1 MYKPSCYFQ
10 NPRHAPC
17 HHFAS
22 PLLPRF
28 QSRVLVS
35 YFAEMTLP
43 LHSTLLAF
51 VPWLTTGLFTGA
63 PSPAIGDTKDS
74 RLGCSSST
82 PRTSSVS
89 KLSSAGHARA
99 TSAMNAGHVP

>member
-74 RLGCSSST
+74 RLGCSSSA
-82 PRTSSVS
+82 RTCGGRCARRACSSSCV
-89 KLSSAGHARA
+89 KDQP
-99 TSAMNAGHVP
+99 V